1 MNFDNKFPARLLSM
15 RSEQGLTQ
23 SELAERVGVAQRTIA
38 SYEIGESTPRL
49 KVLLR
54 LASVLGTSPDWLTD
68 GLKVEERYEKEERKN
83 STTSKVPVLTESQ
96 IVSRFELSGT
106 ISSYDGFIHTDIPV
120 GSNAFAYALNDD
132 SMLATDGG
140 EYSFPM
146 GSMVVFD
153 PDLDIKSGDFVL
165 VILFGEAPQVFFR
178 RFTGGMAVAHF
189 HPLNANYP
197 KDEVSLVDLREKS
210 LRIVT
215 AVSVVQNLPASSR
228 VNISSLA
235 MQVIQKAEYESPA
248 AIAEKAKKQK

>member
-54 LASVLGTSPDWLTD
+54 LASALGTTPDWLTQ
-68 GLKVEERYEKEERKN
+68 GLKVVEHYEKEEIKN
-83 STTSKVPVLTESQ
+83 STISKLPVLTESQ
-96 IVSRFELSGT
+96 IVSRFAHSGT
-106 ISSYDGFIHTDIPV
+106 ISSYDGFIHTDISV
-120 GSNAFAYALNDD
+120 GSNAFAYVLNDD

-165 VILFGEAPQVFFR
+165 VILYGENPQIFFR
-178 RFTGGMAVAHF
+178 RFTGGMAVVNF
-189 HPLNANYP
+189 HPLNSNYP

-210 LRIVT
+210 IRVVT

-228 VNISSLA
+228 ITTSSLA
-235 MQVIQKAEYESPA
+235 MQVMQKADYPSPSKMS
-248 AIAEKAKKQK
+248 EDNKKK